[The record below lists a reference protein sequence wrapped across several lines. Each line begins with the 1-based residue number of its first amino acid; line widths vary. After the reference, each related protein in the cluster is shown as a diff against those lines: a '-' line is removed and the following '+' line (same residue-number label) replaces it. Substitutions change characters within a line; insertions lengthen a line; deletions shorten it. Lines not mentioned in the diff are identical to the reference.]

1 MSQFQINN
9 HTALRDDRCAVE
21 MLNSDN
27 KVISERPFQPYL
39 SNRDPSRDKYFDS
52 LNQPGVFQ
60 TGNYS
65 GLPSHIDDS
74 SALRLG
80 KYGQIITHDRTKHI
94 NPATTRVNPPNKA
107 SHTMAL
113 NPDVMSKLYSGEIT
127 KDRTSI
133 RGKEIDRFIPLIPA
147 LEEQV
152 QNPKNLIPTYWVRG
166 GMDTRAVIRNI
177 DYMKTCGLTRD

>member
-1 MSQFQINN
+1 
-9 HTALRDDRCAVE
+9 
-21 MLNSDN
+21 
-27 KVISERPFQPYL
+27 
-39 SNRDPSRDKYFDS
+39 
-52 LNQPGVFQ
+52 
-60 TGNYS
+60 
-65 GLPSHIDDS
+65 
-74 SALRLG
+74 
-80 KYGQIITHDRTKHI
+80 
-94 NPATTRVNPPNKA
+94 
-107 SHTMAL
+107 MAL